1 MPKKTAKTGSS
12 LGNALAASRSAF
24 VSVGVF
30 SFCINL
36 LMLTMPLY
44 MLQVYDRVL
53 TSRSFDTLIMLSI
66 LALGLM
72 SMNGL
77 LEFVRAR
84 VLVRVG
90 ARLDQTLSPRIFG
103 SVVAQ
108 RLRGGDEQGQPLRD
122 LETLRTFLTGSAL
135 LAFYDS
141 PWTPLFIGLIFIFH
155 PWLGAIA
162 LIGAILLFSLAL
174 LGEFLT
180 RRPLAEAS
188 LQSMRA
194 NRFAESTFRNA
205 EAIEAM
211 GMRPALEERWLERH
225 VTALAYQAHA
235 SDRSGSLTATVK
247 FVRPVL
253 QMSMLGFGAYLAIQQ
268 IITPGVMIAASII
281 LGRALAP
288 VEAAINGWR
297 SFVGARGAHGRLSDL
312 LGEAEDATPD
322 MALPAP
328 SGRLAVEVGSAGPPG
343 LTKPVLRRINLAL
356 EPGEALGV
364 IGPSAAGKSSLARL
378 LVGVWKPQSG
388 HVRLDGADVYDW
400 NPVELG
406 PHVGYLPQD
415 VELFDGSVA
424 DNIAR
429 FTEADPAAV
438 VAAAQRAGVHEM
450 ILQLPDGYDTII
462 GESGGVLSGG
472 QRQRI
477 ALARALFGPPALV
490 VLDEPNSNL
499 DSEGE
504 AALHEAIAWL
514 KSEGRTVVIISHR
527 PNILNQV
534 DKILLLREGR
544 IEELGPAQEILAKL
558 TRPVAARPKP
568 ASKVALVG
576 GAGS

>member
-1 MPKKTAKTGSS
+1 MPKKAAKTGSS

-53 TSRSFDTLIMLSI
+53 TSRSFDTLIMLSV

-90 ARLDQTLSPRIFG
+90 ARLDQALSPQVFG

-135 LAFYDS
+135 HAFDDS
-141 PWTPLFIGLIFIFH
+141 PWTPLFIALIFVFH
-155 PWLGAIA
+155 PLLGTIA
-162 LIGAILLFSLAL
+162 LVGAILLFALAV

-188 LQSMRA
+188 HQSMRA
-194 NRFAESTFRNA
+194 NRFADSTFRNA

-211 GMRPALEERWLERH
+211 GMRPALEKRWLERH
-225 VTALAYQAHA
+225 VAALAYQARA
-235 SDRSGSLTATVK
+235 SDRAGSLTAAVK

-268 IITPGVMIAASII
+268 VITPGVMIAASII

-297 SFVGARGAHGRLSDL
+297 SFVGARGAHGRLNDL

-328 SGRLAVEVGSAGPPG
+328 SGRLAVEVGSAGPPA

-388 HVRLDGADVYDW
+388 HVRLDGADIYDW

-450 ILQLPDGYDTII
+450 ILQLPDGYDTLI

-490 VLDEPNSNL
+490 VVDEPNSNL

-504 AALHEAIAWL
+504 VALHEAIAWL

-544 IEELGPAQEILAKL
+544 IDELGPAQEVLAKL
-558 TRPVAARPKP
+558 TRPVATRPKP
-568 ASKVALVG
+568 ASKIALAG